1 MSEGKGKGDFPNFSF
16 ASGDDWVRLSAD
28 LGQMGREIGE
38 QVRKA
43 MAEINFEGL
52 GREIDRSMRDAAEEF
67 RKAAAEWGQ
76 ADCWKGPTRVQV
88 DIHASDAAE
97 EATRGGLEQR
107 QKEPTATG
115 ETSPD
120 ERLMVLRLVA
130 EGKITAEEAARL
142 LEALGR

>member
-1 MSEGKGKGDFPNFSF
+1 MESKGKGDCPNFSF

-28 LGQMGREIGE
+28 LGQMGRAMGE

-43 MAEINFEGL
+43 MAEINFESL

-76 ADCWKGPTRVQV
+76 AERWEGPTRVRV
-88 DIHASDAAE
+88 DIHAGDAAE
-97 EATRGGLEQR
+97 EATQGAWR
-107 QKEPTATG
+107 QQKTSPTA
-115 ETSPD
+115 EAAQD

-130 EGKITAEEAARL
+130 EGKITADEAARL

>member
-1 MSEGKGKGDFPNFSF
+1 MEGKEKGDCPNFSF

-28 LGQMGREIGE
+28 LGQMGRAIGE

-43 MAEINFEGL
+43 MAEINFESL
-52 GREIDRSMRDAAEEF
+52 GREFDRSMRDAAEEF
-67 RKAAAEWGQ
+67 RRAAAEWGQ
-76 ADCWKGPTRVQV
+76 AERWEGPTRVRV
-88 DIHASDAAE
+88 DIHASDATT
-97 EATRGGLEQR
+97 EAPHDTQS
-107 QKEPTATG
+107 QKVSPSST
-115 ETSPD
+115 ETVGD

>member
-1 MSEGKGKGDFPNFSF
+1 MSESKGKGDFQGFSF
-16 ASGDDWVRLSAD
+16 AGGDDWVRLSAD
-28 LGQMGREIGE
+28 LGQMGRAIGE

-43 MAEINFEGL
+43 MAEINFESL
-52 GREIDRSMRDAAEEF
+52 GCEIDRSMRDAAEEF

-76 ADCWKGPTRVQV
+76 TECWESPTRVRV
-88 DIHASDAAE
+88 DIRAGDAAE
-97 EATRGGLEQR
+97 ETARGGPAQT
-107 QKEPTATG
+107 QKESASSG
-115 ETSPD
+115 EAMQD

>member
-1 MSEGKGKGDFPNFSF
+1 MSEGKGKGDFPKFSF

-28 LGQMGREIGE
+28 LGQMGRAIGE

-43 MAEINFEGL
+43 MAEINFESL
-52 GREIDRSMRDAAEEF
+52 GRDIDHSLRDAAEEF

-76 ADCWKGPTRVQV
+76 AECWQGPTRVRV
-88 DIHASDAAE
+88 DIEASDAAE
-97 EATRGGLEQR
+97 EAAPGGRVQE
-107 QKEPTATG
+107 ESPASGEATQ
-115 ETSPD
+115 D
-120 ERLMVLRLVA
+120 ERMMVLRLVA

>member
-1 MSEGKGKGDFPNFSF
+1 MPESKGKGDFPRFSF

-28 LGQMGREIGE
+28 LGQMGRAIGE

-43 MAEINFEGL
+43 MAEINFESL
-52 GREIDRSMRDAAEEF
+52 GREIDGSMREAAEEF

-76 ADCWKGPTRVQV
+76 AECWEGPTRVRV
-88 DIHASDAAE
+88 DIHAGDATAE
-97 EATRGGLEQR
+97 ASRAGQR
-107 QKEPTATG
+107 QKESTPSGEATQ
-115 ETSPD
+115 D

>member
-1 MSEGKGKGDFPNFSF
+1 MEGKRKGDCPNFSF

-28 LGQMGREIGE
+28 LGQMGRAIGE
-38 QVRKA
+38 QVRMA
-43 MAEINFEGL
+43 MAEINFESL

-76 ADCWKGPTRVQV
+76 AERWEGPTRVRV
-88 DIHASDAAE
+88 DIHAGDAADATSRGAQPQQAAPASA
-97 EATRGGLEQR
+97 EAAG
-107 QKEPTATG
+107 
-115 ETSPD
+115 D